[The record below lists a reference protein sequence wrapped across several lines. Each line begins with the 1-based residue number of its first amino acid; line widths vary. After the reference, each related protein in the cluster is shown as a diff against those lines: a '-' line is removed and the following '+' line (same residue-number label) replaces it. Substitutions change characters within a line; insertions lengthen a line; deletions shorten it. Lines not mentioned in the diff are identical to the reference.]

1 MRFGPVCAALL
12 AAACSPT
19 VGTACDD
26 TLARTVVFDERGS
39 PAYAGQSIF
48 ISSCAGGGWACHS
61 SRALHRYSA
70 PAGTD
75 FDLMLADDVRFEGAA
90 ARLYGAQTNTHRLR
104 DDLFSQVVSGQQ
116 PPGAIGDR
124 VIARSPVYRSFA
136 DATDAIGAAVPSV
149 RTGEGREILR
159 NWLACGSP
167 VVQATGVSAP
177 VVCTV
182 DSDCPLT
189 RHCTT
194 DSHQCLEVGSAVAP
208 RVTAASAHW
217 GSLYQTQLA
226 HSCALVGCHDAEDA
240 ASSGG
245 LDLSTAAIGYASLA
259 SRITPSD
266 ADGSR
271 VVQVLTSA
279 SMPYHR
285 IDATGL
291 GLLRDWISAG
301 AAND

>member
-1 MRFGPVCAALL
+1 MRFAAWCAALL
-12 AAACSPT
+12 AACSPT
-19 VGTACDD
+19 VGTACDEQ
-26 TLARTVVFDERGS
+26 LARAVVFDERGS

-48 ISSCAGGGWACHS
+48 VSSCAGGGWACHS
-61 SRALHRYSA
+61 SQALHRYSA

-75 FDLMLADDVRFEGAA
+75 FDVMLADDARFDGAA
-90 ARLYGAQTNTHRLR
+90 RRLYEAQSNTHRLR
-104 DDLFSQVVSGQQ
+104 DDVFSQVTSGNE
-116 PPGAIGDR
+116 PPGAIGNR

-136 DATDAIGAAVPSV
+136 DASDAIGSPVPSI
-149 RTGEGREILR
+149 RTAEGREVLR

-167 VVQATGVSAP
+167 VVQATTSPAP
-177 VVCTV
+177 IACTA
-182 DSDCPLT
+182 DTDCPVT
-189 RHCTT
+189 AHCNAT
-194 DSHQCLEVGSAVAP
+194 DPRVCLDVGSVAP
-208 RVTAASAHW
+208 ARAIDATAHW
-217 GSLYQTQLA
+217 TSLYDTQLA

-245 LDLSTAAIGYASLA
+245 LDLSTAAIGYASLRA
-259 SRITPSD
+259 RITPSD
-266 ADGSR
+266 ADASR

-291 GLLRDWISAG
+291 GLLRDWIMAG